1 MKSITKAILV
11 SLLGASLIIPN
22 LLLAGGGP
30 NVTGA
35 KLYIKQN
42 NVDQALKVLK
52 KEIENV
58 DPKNEDAWYL
68 LGYIYARQ
76 KKYDKMV
83 EAFDKAVE
91 LKPEFREEGIDI
103 NGDPGTIFLSE
114 DGVDRIK
121 RVVWG
126 NAFNDAVKYFNN
138 GVNAMTD
145 SARVASFQKAVDRF
159 ELAAQI
165 IPDSSL
171 AYRNIAASYMNLG
184 KYEESIVPLK
194 EALEYSPDDVDVK
207 TMLAQVYMA
216 SGKDS
221 LALPLLEELWESGVR
236 DPQVADFLSRGYLKA
251 EKTEKAKEVYKEAL
265 KISPDNFEFRYNYG
279 TVLLEAGQFANAI
292 EQLKMAQELEPD
304 NPDINY
310 NLGAAYL
317 NRGVAR
323 RDSLPPDSEDTSFRE
338 DFEKSFPYLEKA
350 VASNPDD
357 TRVWFTLGRIAG
369 QLNKVALS
377 GYAFAKGE
385 NERSALDKKVVVGMD
400 ATTLKLI
407 LGEPDAVKPIE
418 SDRFTGVEEW
428 IYKKREKGTN
438 GSKIALTEPI
448 NVYVLEDKVDAI
460 LTVN

>member
-1 MKSITKAILV
+1 MRLFTKAMLVGLLGV
-11 SLLGASLIIPN
+11 SLVASS

-42 NVDQALKVLK
+42 NMEQAMKVLM
-52 KEIENV
+52 KEVEKV

-76 KKYDKMV
+76 NKYDKMV
-83 EAFDKAVE
+83 EAFNKAVE
-91 LKPEFREEGIDI
+91 LKPKFREKGLDV
-103 NGDPGTIFLSE
+103 NGDPGTLFLAE

-126 NAFNDAVKYFNN
+126 NAFNNAVKYFNN
-138 GVNAMTD
+138 GVNATTD
-145 SARVASFQKAVDRF
+145 STRVSSFEQAVEAFR
-159 ELAAQI
+159 LAAEI
-165 IPDSSL
+165 MPDSSL
-171 AYRNIAASYMNLG
+171 AYRNMAASYMNLG
-184 KYEESIVPLK
+184 EYEKSIEPLK
-194 EALEYSPDDVDVK
+194 EALEHNPNDVEVK
-207 TMLAQVYMA
+207 KMLGQVYMA
-216 SGKDS
+216 SGQDS
-221 LALPLLEELWESGVR
+221 LAMPLLEELWDSGVR

-251 EKTEKAKEVYKEAL
+251 EKTDKAKEVYKEAL
-265 KISPDNFEFRYNYG
+265 KMSPDNFEFRYNYG
-279 TVLLEAGQFANAI
+279 TVLLEAGEFDNAI
-292 EQLKMAQELEPD
+292 EQLNMAHEIDPE

-323 RDSLPPDSEDTSFRE
+323 RDSLPENSDDTSFRE
-338 DFEKSFPYLEKA
+338 DFEKAFPYLEKA
-350 VASNPDD
+350 VAINPDD

-400 ATTLKLI
+400 TTTLKLI
-407 LGEPDAVKPIE
+407 VGEPDAIKHVE
-418 SDRFTGVEEW
+418 SDRFPNVAEW
-428 IYKKREKGTN
+428 VYKKREKGAK
-438 GSKIALTEPI
+438 SKIALTEPI
-448 NVYVLEDKVDAI
+448 NVYVKNDKVDGI
-460 LTVN
+460 LTVK